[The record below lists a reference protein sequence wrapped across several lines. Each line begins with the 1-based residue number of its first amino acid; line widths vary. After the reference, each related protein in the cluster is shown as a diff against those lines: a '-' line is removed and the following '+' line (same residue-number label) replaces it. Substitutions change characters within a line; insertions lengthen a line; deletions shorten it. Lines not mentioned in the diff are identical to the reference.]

1 MKKEIYSAP
10 MALVIELT
18 KEDIV
23 TLSGDNF
30 YDEEEI

>member
-10 MALVIELT
+10 MALVIELA

-30 YDEEEI
+30 YDEDEI